1 MEKAPIGILGLNSR
15 SVAESAKKCGFR
27 VYLVDYFY
35 DSDVIADHHFFLQGN
50 PSRPNLSKEYSAE
63 KLAGFAIEK
72 LNGIVDNL
80 ILTSG
85 IGCNFRIVKKLEKH
99 FEILGNTSRKIKN
112 SKDWRNIKRI
122 LDDVGVSYPKTIIA
136 KSSAYVESAVNKLG
150 YPVVV
155 KSMIKSTGIL
165 PRLIRNE
172 PEMEKSLSIIQ
183 KKNSGILVQ
192 KYIKGV
198 PISVSLL
205 SDGENALS
213 ISINRQLI
221 GIKEFGASREFT
233 YCGHIVPFDEIG
245 KRQITKSSEEIIS
258 NLKLLGS
265 NGIDYVLSEKKEIFF
280 MEINPRF
287 QDTISSVEK
296 FCNINLFERH
306 LKAIDG
312 IMEYPRNK
320 SRMCYGKGIV
330 FAERD
335 IISSGLENLKGI
347 GNIPLNG
354 TSIRKGEPVC
364 SVFAD
369 GRGDTDVMNKLSRKV
384 EIIKRNYLL
393 N

>member
-1 MEKAPIGILGLNSR
+1 MEKAPVGILGLNSR

-27 VYLVDYFY
+27 VYLADYFY

-50 PSRPNLSKEYSAE
+50 PLRPNLSREYSAE
-63 KLAGFAIEK
+63 KLAEFAIEK

-85 IGCNFRIVKKLEKH
+85 IGCNFRSVKKLEKH
-99 FEILGNTSRKIKN
+99 FEILGNSSGKIRK
-112 SKDWRNIKRI
+112 SKDWKNIKKI
-122 LDDVGVSYPKTIIA
+122 LDDVGVSYPETIIA

-172 PEMEKSLSIIQ
+172 TEMEKSLSIIR
-183 KKNSGILVQ
+183 KKNSEILVQ
-192 KYIKGV
+192 KYIKGI

-213 ISINRQLI
+213 LSINRQLI

-233 YCGHIVPFDEIG
+233 YCGHIVPFDIIG

-296 FCNINLFERH
+296 FCRINLFERH
-306 LKAIDG
+306 LKAIEG
-312 IMEYPRNK
+312 IIEHPTEYSN
-320 SRMCYGKGIV
+320 MHYGKGII
-330 FAERD
+330 FAGRKTTVT
-335 IISSGLENLKGI
+335 GLENPGGI

-364 SVFAD
+364 SVFAE
-369 GRGDTDVMNKLSRKV
+369 GRSNADVMSKLS
-384 EIIKRNYLL
+384 KRVNGIRSSNLL
-393 N
+393 